1 MIAVTGATGQL
12 GRLVIN
18 VLLKKVPAHDIIAAV
33 RSPDKAKDLMA
44 LGVQV
49 RQADYNQPTTLDS
62 AFKGVDKLLLI
73 SSSEVGQRVA
83 QHTAVI
89 NAAKRAG
96 VKLLAYTSLLHA
108 DKSPL
113 GLGEEH
119 RATEGLLRD
128 SGLPVVLLR
137 NGWYT
142 EIMRQ
147 ASLQPWPTVHLSVP
161 QAMDVSLQPVVKIML
176 KLPPQYWFRK
186 IKPVRFTYWLAMMP
200 IHYPNSR
207 QKLLANPVKQ
217 SPTKIYPRQTLN
229 TP

>member
-18 VLLKKVPAHDIIAAV
+18 VLLKVPAHDIIAAV

-96 VKLLAYTSLLHA
+96 VKLWRIPACYMRIN
-108 DKSPL
+108 PL
-113 GLGEEH
+113 W
-119 RATEGLLRD
+119 D
-128 SGLPVVLLR
+128 
-137 NGWYT
+137 
-142 EIMRQ
+142 
-147 ASLQPWPTVHLSVP
+147 
-161 QAMDVSLQPVVKIML
+161 
-176 KLPPQYWFRK
+176 
-186 IKPVRFTYWLAMMP
+186 
-200 IHYPNSR
+200 
-207 QKLLANPVKQ
+207 
-217 SPTKIYPRQTLN
+217 
-229 TP
+229 